1 MTSKLNAG
9 EIIVVDEL
17 KLAEAKTKLMAKF
30 LGNFETKNTTMLVL
44 PEPG

>member
-9 EIIVVDEL
+9 EIIVVDEI

-30 LGNFETKNTTMLVL
+30 LGNFETKNHHHAGAAR
-44 PEPG
+44 PG